1 MDRLLTPGEP
11 RLNLKQKSEY
21 LQRWASLALR
31 ILIIEDDE
39 KIGATLMEV
48 FAREGYSATLS
59 RTGED
64 GFFRRGSDNL
74 DLVVLDLGLRGH
86 DGLEILA
93 AWRKVNPDSLVLI
106 LSAHDSVDDRV
117 RGIAAGADDYLMKPF
132 ALAELLARVEALLRR
147 GRANGALRLKV
158 KDLQIDVVTRRV
170 ERAGRRI
177 DVTGR
182 EFDLLEF
189 LMRHAHATVSREM
202 LAKEIWK
209 DVGRATP
216 LDNVIDVHIARLHR
230 KIDGPNLTRLI
241 HTVRGVGFCLGEREP
256 D

>member
-1 MDRLLTPGEP
+1 
-11 RLNLKQKSEY
+11 
-21 LQRWASLALR
+21 LALR

-64 GFFRRGSDNL
+64 GFFRRGKDNL
-74 DLVVLDLGLRGH
+74 DLVVLDLGLRGGE
-86 DGLEILA
+86 GLEILA
-93 AWRKVNPDSLVLI
+93 AWRKVNPAPLLII
-106 LSAHDSVDDRV
+106 LSAHDGVADRV
-117 RGIAAGADDYLMKPF
+117 RGIAAGADDYLVKPF

-147 GRANGALRLKV
+147 GRANGAPRLKV

-170 ERAGRRI
+170 ERAERRI

-182 EFDLLEF
+182 EFDLLEY

-202 LAKEIWK
+202 LAQEIWK

-216 LDNVIDVHIARLHR
+216 IDNVIDVHIARLRR

>member
-1 MDRLLTPGEP
+1 M
-11 RLNLKQKSEY
+11 
-21 LQRWASLALR
+21 ALR

-64 GFFRRGSDNL
+64 GFFRRGTDNL
-74 DLVVLDLGLRGH
+74 DLVVLDLGLRGC

-93 AWRKVNPDSLVLI
+93 AWRKLNPAPLLII
-106 LSAHDSVDDRV
+106 LSAHDSVADRV
-117 RGIAAGADDYLMKPF
+117 QGIAAGADDYLVKALF
-132 ALAELLARVEALLRR
+132 ALAQLLARVEVLDGAAAR
-147 GRANGALRLKV
+147 GNGALRLKV
-158 KDLQIDVVTRRV
+158 KDLQIDVITRRV

-182 EFDLLEF
+182 EFDLLEY
-189 LMRHAHATVSREM
+189 LMRHAHAMVSREM
-202 LAKEIWK
+202 LAQEIWK
-209 DVGRATP
+209 DVGRVTP
-216 LDNVIDVHIARLHR
+216 LDNVIDVHIARLRR